1 MAWPLL
7 LKMAGK
13 KALMQSGKKIATN
26 IGKKAL
32 KAKAKDFVIDKAKDK
47 IKSKFK
53 KKKVKGK
60 DIAKKML
67 GGGGESSEKGA
78 ALVVRPSSSIVSSP
92 AGGLVPS
99 SKGDE
104 GGSLVVGN
112 DSKDLGLTPFME
124 SVIGVKES
132 VKSIKDSLNDNLEDS
147 QKRLEKQ
154 RLLNAKFRKEER
166 EEELETKKPGLGI
179 GKKIMK
185 PVKDAGVSFLER
197 LKRFFG
203 NMLLGMFINAL
214 IGGARDVVVAFIF
227 GFKAYRM
234 AKDAVIKFVLK
245 LKGNIGKGL
254 TKAGE
259 GITKVGSS
267 VGKFLGKVRGVLVGW
282 IKNAV
287 DVVRKGLKGA
297 KEVGGKAL
305 KAVGKGLNWARKTKV
320 GKAVERGVRSF
331 IKNPLKTLNKGARA
345 AQNFI
350 KNPGKTLQ
358 ALQKTQVGKTVTNLI
373 KSPGKTLQGG
383 LKAFQKTG
391 AGKFATNLIKNPG
404 KTLQGSLKA
413 FQKSKV
419 GKGAGNLL
427 GGIKNW
433 GAKKWKGAVEG
444 VGKAWKGISKWADNM
459 AKKAVKWTDDIV
471 QGGLEQ
477 AKKWRKQLGDIAE
490 MVKNPMKLVE
500 KVKGMLSGKMDKMV
514 KNNKMIKQVMELK
527 KDPKKIKSLVKQLG
541 KNKNVLKTRKVL
553 EKGAKLKIAG
563 IDAVLAALMGII
575 DYTAFGE
582 SPINAAL
589 RAAGAL
595 IGYTAGF
602 AIGAPFGGVPGFI
615 TGMAG
620 SFVGEKAAD
629 AIAAALA
636 ETPLGTTEDPIMKDG
651 RMLVRNPFSGKGEG
665 ERMDDI
671 QEKQAELGDNKVED
685 VSKDISESASYEE
698 GAQEEI
704 VVMNNGQG
712 NQTASVSQAGKTE
725 FIPLGLSKESILNS
739 QYEMQSKVALYKV

>member
-1 MAWPLL
+1 MAWTAL
-7 LKMAGK
+7 LKAAGS
-13 KALMQSGKKIATN
+13 KAAMQSGKKMATN
-26 IGKKAL
+26 I
-32 KAKAKDFVIDKAKDK
+32 AKEAAVNKV
-47 IKSKFK
+47 KSTIK

-67 GGGGESSEKGA
+67 GGGGESSEKGG
-78 ALVVRPSSSIVSSP
+78 ALAIRPSSSIVSSP
-92 AGGLVPS
+92 AGGLVPT
-99 SKGDE
+99 KIDE
-104 GGSLVVGN
+104 GGSLVVKSGAA
-112 DSKDLGLTPFME
+112 DELGLTPFME
-124 SVIGVKES
+124 SVSSIKES
-132 VKSIKDSLNDNLEDS
+132 VKSIKGALTNNLEDAG
-147 QKRLEKQ
+147 KRLEKQ
-154 RLLNAKFRKEER
+154 RVLNARLRKKER
-166 EEELETKKPGLGI
+166 EEELESKKPKPGLGI

-185 PVKDAGVSFLER
+185 PAKDAAGNFLSK
-197 LKRFFG
+197 LLRFFKAT
-203 NMLLGMFINAL
+203 LLGMFVNAL
-214 IGGARDVVVAFIF
+214 VGGARDVVVAFIF
-227 GFKAYRM
+227 GFKAYTM
-234 AKDAVIKFVLK
+234 AKDAAVKFILG
-245 LKGNIGKGL
+245 LKGKIGKGL
-254 TKAGE
+254 SNAGK
-259 GITKVGSS
+259 GIEKVGSTI
-267 VGKFLGKVRGVLVGW
+267 GKFLGKVRSVLVGW
-282 IKNAV
+282 IRNTV

-404 KTLQGSLKA
+404 KTLQGGLKGL
-413 FQKSKV
+413 QKSNI
-419 GKGAGNLL
+419 GKGATNML

-433 GAKKWKGAVEG
+433 GAKKWKGAVELG
-444 VGKAWKGISKWADNM
+444 GKALKGISKWADNM
-459 AKKAVKWTDDIV
+459 AKNAMKWTDDV
-471 QGGLEQ
+471 VKGGLEQ

-500 KVKGMLSGKMDKMV
+500 KVKGMLGGKMDKMV
-514 KNNKMIKQVMELK
+514 KNNKIIKQIMELK

-629 AIAAALA
+629 GIAALLA
-636 ETPLGTTEDPIMKDG
+636 ETPLGSKPDPIMNDG
-651 RMLVRNPFSGKGEG
+651 RMLVRNPFSGQGEG
-665 ERMDDI
+665 ERMDNI
-671 QEKQAELGDNKVED
+671 QEKQAKLSENKKED
-685 VSKDISESASYEE
+685 VSQDISSSASYEDD
-698 GAQEEI
+698 GTEELI
-704 VVMNNGQG
+704 LIDGGDQ
-712 NQTASVSQAGKTE
+712 QSSSIASLGGKPGL
-725 FIPLGLSKESILNS
+725 IPIGIGKDVNS
-739 QYEMQSKVALYKV
+739 EYEMISNAALYKV